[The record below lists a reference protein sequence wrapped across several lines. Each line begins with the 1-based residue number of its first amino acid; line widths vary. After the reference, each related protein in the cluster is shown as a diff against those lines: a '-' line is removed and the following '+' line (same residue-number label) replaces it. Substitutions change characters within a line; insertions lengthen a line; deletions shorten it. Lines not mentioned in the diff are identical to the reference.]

1 MKDFSEK
8 ALLKLVVADSSD
20 PDEAGFVRW
29 RAAFYVAGTTV
40 DALNNLLYLLD
51 GYFVWVNE
59 GRDERVTTG
68 IVFLF

>member
-1 MKDFSEK
+1 MCIR
-8 ALLKLVVADSSD
+8 DS
-20 PDEAGFVRW
+20 RW

-40 DALNNLLYLLD
+40 DALNNLIYLLD

-59 GRDERVTTG
+59 GRDERVTTR